1 MRHRKS
7 GRKLGRNSSHR
18 RAMFRN
24 MAAALIVHEKIDTT
38 HAKAMELRG
47 IVERLITKAAK
58 AGDAVGKPLDSLS
71 VDERARQVHLRR
83 IANRFLP
90 QVYDDGQ
97 GEFVDIIHKLFF
109 VLGPRFKRVG
119 RVCRA
124 AGAFM
129 AGIVLALALRGSGDF
144 EPWKLVA
151 SGGFFAL
158 AYAAARL
165 GISPTV
171 VGLAGAAGGLVLM
184 VQGS

>member
-7 GRKLGRNSSHR
+7 GRRLGRNSSHR

-109 VLGPRFKRVG
+109 VLGPRFKDRPGGYTRVTKIG
-119 RVCRA
+119 TRRGDA
-124 AGAFM
+124 AP
-129 AGIVLALALRGSGDF
+129 LARIEFVS
-144 EPWKLVA
+144 
-151 SGGFFAL
+151 
-158 AYAAARL
+158 
-165 GISPTV
+165 
-171 VGLAGAAGGLVLM
+171 
-184 VQGS
+184 